1 LRGIF
6 ERRSTVR
13 RYRADL
19 PDWTSIDAITTI
31 FAVAT
36 EGLEERRERR
46 KDMPT
51 VLKAKKKTTRG
62 SARVHRQSLVEAGQ
76 IPIDLLVAFAVREGR
91 RPRPIYTAHKW
102 FARRLG
108 SVFRSLL
115 IGVTSEPNADFRRLY
130 YGDADLTGLQV
141 LDPFVGGGTS
151 VFEASRLGATAFG
164 CDVDP
169 VACAVSRMELGAA
182 NLPDLAPTLA
192 KLKERV
198 GSRLAQYHARGS
210 DVVLHHFWVQRV
222 SCAGCD
228 NGYDAHP
235 NHVLADDGSSRHAFC
250 ANCGAVQ
257 QIAAGASSFRCD
269 CCTHDTI
276 CDHGNVVRGRAECP
290 TCGHAE
296 KLIDYGRRTGA
307 PEWRLFAVETI
318 SLGEGSKVIP
328 MSQRTFRAA
337 DERDRRS
344 YDNAVSAL
352 AEAEAAGDVLI
363 PDDPVDTA
371 GWSDERLSAYGYR
384 RWRDLFNA
392 RQLLHLGLLAK
403 EISLL
408 APPLRGAVA
417 MAFSDHLTTNCMM
430 ASYASGWRRLT
441 PLFSLRAFRHIQRPV
456 ELNPWIE
463 RAGRGTFP
471 NAIRKLTAA
480 AAYARSPKEPT
491 GTNGFLDVPT
501 RADHRRNQIHMGTAG
516 NLAFLASD
524 SIDVVMTDPPYFD
537 NIAYSELARFFG
549 PWLKN
554 LDVLDEREQQ
564 DILANSLVAN
574 RSRAGSVERYTEGLG
589 QAFVEIARVLKPNGI
604 VAFSY
609 RHTDAPAWQ
618 ALAEA
623 IARTDLRITK
633 VLPMPGEAG
642 NGLHAQGDRGL
653 WDAVFV
659 LRHGPGST
667 PVLRVSEREI
677 TEVEAEVA
685 DWVVQ
690 YGNLQLPFNQIDAA
704 ALRRAALVGKA
715 LASKRKQGRPKW
727 VALEDALR

>member
-1 LRGIF
+1 MQTTLKRK
-6 ERRSTVR
+6 EKTARR
-13 RYRADL
+13 
-19 PDWTSIDAITTI
+19 
-31 FAVAT
+31 
-36 EGLEERRERR
+36 
-46 KDMPT
+46 
-51 VLKAKKKTTRG
+51 
-62 SARVHRQSLVEAGQ
+62 SARVHRQSLVEVGQ
-76 IPIDLLVAFAVREGR
+76 LPIELLAAFAIREGR

-115 IGVTSEPNADFRRLY
+115 IGVTSEPDVDFSELY
-130 YGDADLTGLQV
+130 YGDADLTGLKV

-151 VFEASRLGATAFG
+151 VFEASRLGATAYG

-182 NLPDLAPTLA
+182 DLPDLLPTLA
-192 KLKERV
+192 QLKAKV
-198 GSRLAQYHARGS
+198 GSRLSEFHVKDDDLA
-210 DVVLHHFWVQRV
+210 LHHFWVQV
-222 SCAGCD
+222 VGCAGCGSD
-228 NGYDAHP
+228 FDAHP
-235 NHVLADDGSSRHAFC
+235 NHVLADDGTTRHAFC
-250 ANCGAVQ
+250 STCGA
-257 QIAAGASSFRCD
+257 IHNLPPRTTSFECNSCGSHTDCD
-269 CCTHDTI
+269 RGT
-276 CDHGNVVRGRAECP
+276 VLRGRAECP
-290 TCGHAE
+290 HCGHTDQ
-296 KLIDYGRRTGA
+296 LIDYGRRGGA
-307 PEWRLFAVETI
+307 PRWRLFAVETI
-318 SLGEGSKVIP
+318 ARGTGTRIVP
-328 MSQRTFRAA
+328 MSERSFRKVTEA
-337 DERDRRS
+337 DVRQYER
-344 YDNAVSAL
+344 AEVAL
-352 AEAEAAGDVLI
+352 AQAELAGEVLI
-363 PDDPVDTA
+363 PNDTIDTS
-371 GWSDERLSAYGYR
+371 GWSDERLSAYGYA

-408 APPLRGAVA
+408 DPAMRSAVA

-430 ASYASGWRRLT
+430 ASYAGGWRRLT

-491 GTNGFLDVPT
+491 GAKAFVDVPT
-501 RADHRRNQIHMGTAG
+501 RARRRKNQIHMGTAG
-516 NLAFLASD
+516 NLAFLASR

-549 PWLKN
+549 PWLQC
-554 LDVLDEREQQ
+554 LEVLDAREQQ

-574 RSRAGSVERYTEGLG
+574 KSRAGSVERYTDGLG
-589 QAFVEIARVLKPNGI
+589 QAFEEIARVLKRNGI

-623 IARTDLRITK
+623 IARTDLRITS

-642 NGLHAQGDRGL
+642 SGLHAQGERGL

-659 LRHGPGST
+659 LRHGAGPT
-667 PVLRVSEREI
+667 PVLQVSEQEVAKV
-677 TEVEAEVA
+677 EVEVAE
-685 DWVVQ
+685 WLKR
-690 YGNLQLPFNQIDAA
+690 YGNLALPFNAIDAT

-715 LASKRKQGRPKW
+715 LAPRRKQGRSEPI
-727 VALEDALR
+727 ALEDALR

>member
-1 LRGIF
+1 M
-6 ERRSTVR
+6 
-13 RYRADL
+13 
-19 PDWTSIDAITTI
+19 TTI
-31 FAVAT
+31 LKQGEKAT
-36 EGLEERRERR
+36 R
-46 KDMPT
+46 KR
-51 VLKAKKKTTRG
+51 V
-62 SARVHRQSLVEAGQ
+62 RVHRKSLVEAGQ
-76 IPIDLLVAFAVREGR
+76 LPIEMLVGFAIREGR

-115 IGVTSEPNADFRRLY
+115 IGVTSEPHADFKELY
-130 YGDADLTGLQV
+130 YGSADLTGLKV

-151 VFEASRLGATAFG
+151 VFEASRLGAMAYG

-182 NLPDLAPTLA
+182 DLPDLGPILA
-192 KLKERV
+192 KLKAKV
-198 GSRLAQYHARGS
+198 GSRLTEFHLR
-210 DVVLHHFWVQRV
+210 DDELVLHHFWVQV
-222 SCAGCD
+222 VGCS
-228 NGYDAHP
+228 GCGSQFDAHP
-235 NHVLADDGSSRHAFC
+235 NHVLADDGNTRHAFC
-250 ANCGAVQ
+250 STCGTIHHLPTQ
-257 QIAAGASSFRCD
+257 TASFACNSCGSHTECNRG
-269 CCTHDTI
+269 T
-276 CDHGNVVRGRAECP
+276 VLRGRAECP
-290 TCGHAE
+290 RCGHVD
-296 KLIDYGRRTGA
+296 KLIEYGRRNGA
-307 PEWRLFAVETI
+307 PRWRLFAVETI
-318 SLGEGSKVIP
+318 ARGAGTRLVP
-328 MSQRTFRAA
+328 MSERTYRKVTDADVRQYERA
-337 DERDRRS
+337 E
-344 YDNAVSAL
+344 VAL
-352 AEAEAAGDVLI
+352 AQAELAGEVLI
-363 PDDPVDTA
+363 PDDVVDTS
-371 GWSDERLSAYGYR
+371 GWSDERLSAYGYG

-408 APPLRGAVA
+408 DPTVRSAVA

-430 ASYASGWRRLT
+430 ASYAGGWRRLT

-480 AAYARSPKEPT
+480 ASYARSPKEPT
-491 GTNGFLDVPT
+491 GAKAFVDVPT
-501 RADHRRNQIHMGTAG
+501 RAHRRKNQIHMGTAG
-516 NLAFLASD
+516 NLAFLASG

-549 PWLKN
+549 PWLQC
-554 LDVLDEREQQ
+554 LRVLDAREQQ

-574 RSRAGSVERYTEGLG
+574 RSRAGSVERYTDGLG
-589 QAFVEIARVLKPNGI
+589 QAFEEIARVLKRNGI

-623 IARTDLRITK
+623 IARTDLRITS

-642 NGLHAQGDRGL
+642 NGLHAQGERGL

-659 LRHGPGST
+659 LRHGAGPT
-667 PVLRVSEREI
+667 PVLQVCEQEVA
-677 TEVEAEVA
+677 EVEVEVA
-685 DWVVQ
+685 QWLKR
-690 YGNLQLPFNQIDAA
+690 YGNLALPFNAIDAT

-715 LASKRKQGRPKW
+715 LAPRRKQGRSEPIT
-727 VALEDALR
+727 LEDALR

>member
-1 LRGIF
+1 MPT
-6 ERRSTVR
+6 TVR
-13 RYRADL
+13 TKENGAN
-19 PDWTSIDAITTI
+19 
-31 FAVAT
+31 
-36 EGLEERRERR
+36 
-46 KDMPT
+46 
-51 VLKAKKKTTRG
+51 G

-76 IPIDLLVAFAVREGR
+76 LPIELLVAFAVREGR

-115 IGVTSEPNADFRRLY
+115 IGVTSKPDTNFEQMY
-130 YGDADLTGLQV
+130 YGEGDLTGLSV

-151 VFEASRLGATAFG
+151 VFEASRLGATAYG

-169 VACAVSRMELGAA
+169 VACAVSRMELKAA
-182 NLPDLAPTLA
+182 SLPDLAPTLA
-192 KLKERV
+192 QLKAKV
-198 GSRLAQYHARGS
+198 GDRLAKYHARHD
-210 DVVLHHFWVQRV
+210 DVVLHHFWVQRIECNDCGT
-222 SCAGCD
+222 S
-228 NGYDAHP
+228 YDAHP
-235 NHVLADDGSSRHAFC
+235 NHVLADDGNVRHAFC
-250 ANCGAVQ
+250 SGCGTTHKLPAGTRSFQCRDCDTHTNCDEG
-257 QIAAGASSFRCD
+257 
-269 CCTHDTI
+269 T
-276 CDHGNVVRGRAECP
+276 VVRGRAHCP
-290 TCGHAE
+290 HCGHSE
-296 KLIDYGRRTGA
+296 KLIEYGRRTGA
-307 PEWRLFAVETI
+307 PQWRLFAVETI
-318 SLGEGSKVIP
+318 KAEQGTKVVP
-328 MSQRTFRAA
+328 MVQRTFRSATQEDADTYDRAVAA
-337 DERDRRS
+337 LQD
-344 YDNAVSAL
+344 
-352 AEAEAAGDVLI
+352 AEAAGEVLI
-363 PDDPVDTA
+363 PDDLVDTT
-371 GWSDERLSAYGYR
+371 GWSDERLSSYGYR

-408 APPLRGAVA
+408 EQPLRDAVA

-491 GTNGFLDVPT
+491 GTSGFLDVPT
-501 RADHRRNQIHMGTAG
+501 RADHERNQIHMGTAG
-516 NLAFLASD
+516 NLAFLTTG

-549 PWLKN
+549 PWLN
-554 LDVLDEREQQ
+554 CLDVLDQREQQ
-564 DILANSLVAN
+564 DILTNSLVAN
-574 RSRAGSVERYTEGLG
+574 RARAGSVERYTEGLG
-589 QAFVEIARVLKPNGI
+589 KAFGEMARVLKPGGI

-609 RHTDAPAWQ
+609 RHTDAPAWH

-623 IARTDLRITK
+623 IACTDLRITK

-659 LRHGPGST
+659 LRHGQG
-667 PVLRVSEREI
+667 PVPALRVSEREI
-677 TEVEAEVA
+677 EEVHAEVA
-685 DWVVQ
+685 EWRHR
-690 YGNLQLPFNQIDAA
+690 YGELALPFNAIDAV

-715 LASKRKQGRPKW
+715 LAPKRKQGRPRW
-727 VALEDALR
+727 VTLEHALR